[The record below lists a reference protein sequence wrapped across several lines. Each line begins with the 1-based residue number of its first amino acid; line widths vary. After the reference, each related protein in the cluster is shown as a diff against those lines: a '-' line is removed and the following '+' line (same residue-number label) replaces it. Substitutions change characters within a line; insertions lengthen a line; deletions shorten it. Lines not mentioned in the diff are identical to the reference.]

1 MIPPLESEGTMTP
14 IFDSV
19 IRGGTVVTSA
29 GVTATDVAIRDGG
42 IAALGRDLGPA
53 RDKIDATGRLVLPGG
68 IDPHAHVE
76 QLSGMG
82 LMNADSFET
91 ATRSAAIGG
100 TTTVISFAAQTQG
113 ERPSDTIAAYAALA
127 RRGAMVD
134 YAFHLMVTDPTVPG
148 FAEDLVALAAE
159 GHRSVKVFT
168 TYAIGLPDA
177 QILDVMTAAKAA
189 GAVVCVHAETD
200 ALLRWMTARLLA
212 AGLREPRHHALAH
225 PRMAEV
231 EAVERICRFAEFLAQ
246 PVMLFHIS
254 TAEAAAAVRAARAR
268 GTPVRAE
275 TCPHYLL
282 QTAEL
287 LDRPGIEGAK
297 WMCSPPQRTPADQ
310 EALWAALEDGT
321 LDLVSSDHAPYRMDA
336 TGKLAAGPAPSFERI
351 ANGLPGLETR
361 LPLLFDAMVTKGRG
375 GVEAFARLTA
385 TAPARLYGLER
396 KGEIAPGFDADLVLW
411 DPERRVTYGA
421 DDLHDNA
428 GYNPWEGHTVT
439 GWPETVLL
447 RGEVLVSGG
456 RFHGTPGTGRRVP
469 RPAPGFTADL
479 PPAPEV
485 RFVEGQP

>member
-1 MIPPLESEGTMTP
+1 MTP
-14 IFDSV
+14 IFDSL
-19 IRGGTVVTSA
+19 IRGGTVVTPA
-29 GVTATDVAIRDGG
+29 GVTATDVAIRDGR

-53 RDKIDATGRLVLPGG
+53 RDEIDATGRLVLPGG
-68 IDPHAHVE
+68 VDPHAHVE

-82 LMNADSFET
+82 LMNADTFET
-91 ATRSAAIGG
+91 ATRSAAMGG
-100 TTTVISFAAQTQG
+100 TTTVISFAAQKRG
-113 ERPSDTIAAYAALA
+113 ERPRDTMAAYAARA

-134 YAFHLMVTDPTVPG
+134 HAFHLMATDPSVPG

-168 TYAIGLPDA
+168 TYAIGLSDA
-177 QILDVMTAAKAA
+177 QIIDVMAAAKAA
-189 GAVVCVHAETD
+189 GALVCVHAETD
-200 ALLRWMTARLLA
+200 ALLKWMTARLLA
-212 AGLREPRHHALAH
+212 AGHTQPRHHALAH
-225 PRMAEV
+225 PRMAEI
-231 EAVERICRFAEFLAQ
+231 EAVERMCRFAEFLAQ

-268 GTPVRAE
+268 GAPVRAE

-282 QTAEL
+282 QTAEM
-287 LDRPGIEGAK
+287 LDRPGVEGAK

-310 EALWAALEDGT
+310 EALWAALGDGT
-321 LDLVSSDHAPYRMDA
+321 LDLVSSDHAPYRMDE

-351 ANGLPGLETR
+351 ANGMPGLETR
-361 LPLLFDAMVTKGRG
+361 LPLLFDAMVTKGKG
-375 GVEAFARLTA
+375 GPAAFARLTA
-385 TAPARLYGLER
+385 TAPARLYGLAG

-411 DPERRVTYGA
+411 DPARAVTYSA

-456 RFHGTPGTGRRVP
+456 RLQGLPATGRLVP
-469 RPAPGFTADL
+469 RPAPGFTADR

-485 RFVEGQP
+485 RFLEGQP